1 MSITHNGQGINQSAG
16 QDQGNL
22 PVISVSNLRK
32 RFNLEAGFF
41 ARLGRYVNAV
51 NGVSFNIGRNETY
64 GLVGESGCGKTTT
77 ARLLVRMYE
86 ADEGEILFMG
96 QGDKDLHT
104 TMQDVRGLDGKDL
117 KRYREQVKYVFQ
129 DPARSLNPRMTVYE
143 VLTSGARWSGT
154 MQKGRGRD
162 HLLRDE
168 AAELLEEVGLSGAD
182 LDRRPAEF
190 SGGQRQRISI
200 ARGLF
205 MKPDI
210 LICDEV
216 VSALDVSIQG
226 QILNLLLDLR
236 SHRES
241 SRREISFLFIAHDL
255 KVACYF
261 CDRIGV
267 MYQGEIMEEA
277 PAEEL
282 WKNGIHPYTE
292 LLFSSV
298 GINNNDSPESAKQIP
313 ASKNQGPFDEGCAF
327 AGRCPRAE
335 NACFREKPELKEA
348 GPSHFVRCRR

>member
-1 MSITHNGQGINQSAG
+1 MSATPNEQS
-16 QDQGNL
+16 

-51 NGVSFNIGRNETY
+51 NGVSLNIVRNETY

-86 ADEGEILFMG
+86 ADEGEITFSGRDRTL
-96 QGDKDLHT
+96 
-104 TMQDVRGLDGKDL
+104 QDVRRLKGEDF
-117 KRYREQVKYVFQ
+117 KRYRERVKYVFQ

-143 VLTSGARWSGT
+143 VLTSGARWS
-154 MQKGRGRD
+154 MGRRGSAG
-162 HLLRDE
+162 E
-168 AAELLEEVGLSGAD
+168 AALREEAAAILHEVGLSAAD
-182 LDRRPAEF
+182 LERRPAEF

-200 ARGLF
+200 ARGLL
-205 MKPDI
+205 MKPDL

-236 SHRES
+236 SSRES
-241 SRREISFLFIAHDL
+241 SRQELSFLFIAHDL

-267 MYQGEIMEEA
+267 MYRGEIMEEA
-277 PAEEL
+277 PAAEI
-282 WKNGIHPYTE
+282 WKHGLHPYTE

-298 GINNNDSPESAKQIP
+298 AGRTSGAEKAGKPESRAGT
-313 ASKNQGPFDEGCAF
+313 ATEESCAF
-327 AGRCPRAE
+327 AARCPYAGER
-335 NACFREKPELKEA
+335 CLREKPELRPA
-348 GPSHFVRCRR
+348 GEGHLVRCWR